1 MQQLSS
7 EDLQEIYKWVDTIP
21 LSRVK
26 KNIARDF
33 SDGVLIS
40 EVVHHFFPKLIELHN
55 YSTTNSVSQKAYNWR
70 TINQKVFRKIGFQIS
85 EQDVNDIV
93 TCKRGSAE
101 RVLKLCKVNFV
112 KYQKRRQQIRMK
124 RKSNNNNNNN
134 DNNQNNHKQG
144 NRNKNIHSSSPLKS
158 NNNFN
163 NHNYNDNNNSNNIQS
178 STTNQIIQEKE
189 RVINHLND
197 KMEILELKVQKL
209 EQLLR
214 LKDAKIETLQNRLS

>member
-7 EDLQEIYKWVDTIP
+7 EELQEIYKWVDTIP
-21 LSRVK
+21 LSRAK

-93 TCKRGSAE
+93 TCKRGACE
-101 RVLKLCKVNFV
+101 RVLKLCKINFV
-112 KYQKRRQQIRMK
+112 KYQKKRQSQKLK
-124 RKSNNNNNNN
+124 RKSN
-134 DNNQNNHKQG
+134 H
-144 NRNKNIHSSSPLKS
+144 
-158 NNNFN
+158 
-163 NHNYNDNNNSNNIQS
+163 
-178 STTNQIIQEKE
+178 
-189 RVINHLND
+189 
-197 KMEILELKVQKL
+197 
-209 EQLLR
+209 
-214 LKDAKIETLQNRLS
+214 

>member
-21 LSRVK
+21 LSRAK

-55 YSTTNSVSQKAYNWR
+55 YSATNSVSQKAYNWR

-93 TCKRGSAE
+93 TCKRGACE

-112 KYQKRRQQIRMK
+112 KYQKKRQQLKLK
-124 RKSNNNNNNN
+124 RNKSRNNQNFNTSGNDNNNIHSPSPIITGNNNNNNIDKNN
-134 DNNQNNHKQG
+134 DNN
-144 NRNKNIHSSSPLKS
+144 I
-158 NNNFN
+158 
-163 NHNYNDNNNSNNIQS
+163 S
-178 STTNQIIQEKE
+178 STTSQIIQEKE

>member
-1 MQQLSS
+1 MHQLSS

-55 YSTTNSVSQKAYNWR
+55 YSSTNSISQKAYNWR

-93 TCKRGSAE
+93 TCKRGATE
-101 RVLKLCKVNFV
+101 RVLKLCKINFV
-112 KYQKRRQQIRMK
+112 KYQKKRQQK
-124 RKSNNNNNNN
+124 RNSLQQRKIKNNNNQQKLISNNNNNNHSNNYDSMSPNN
-134 DNNQNNHKQG
+134 DNNTD
-144 NRNKNIHSSSPLKS
+144 R
-158 NNNFN
+158 NNNIEN
-163 NHNYNDNNNSNNIQS
+163 EIPS
-178 STTNQIIQEKE
+178 STSKQIIQEKD
-189 RVINHLND
+189 RIIQHLND

-214 LKDAKIETLQNRLS
+214 LKDAKIETLNNRLN